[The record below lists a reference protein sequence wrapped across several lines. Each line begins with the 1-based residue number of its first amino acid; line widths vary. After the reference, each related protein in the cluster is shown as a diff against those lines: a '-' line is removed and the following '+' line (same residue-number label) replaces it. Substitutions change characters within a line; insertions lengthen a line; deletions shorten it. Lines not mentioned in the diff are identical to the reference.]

1 VRSSRTALVETFG
14 LNPLSGLCG
23 GNLAALQ
30 LAIDFFN
37 SDDGPLAPAVDRSQ
51 PMNAIFEIIIID
63 PAWVV
68 VYKTHAQ
75 YFLLVMKE
83 PLGATGGLS
92 VNDVSLRNSNA
103 NAYSVHRHG

>member
-37 SDDGPLAPAVDRSQ
+37 SDDGPLASAMDRSQ

-68 VYKTHAQ
+68 VYKTHVQ
-75 YFLLVMKE
+75 YFLVMKE